1 MCGNRKKQQ
10 SHPSRAGKTNDTNR
24 NLEAE
29 FTTPAVF
36 IYITSLCDTLAS
48 ALRRAFCFA
57 CFALLLA
64 HAVMAAVPVD
74 ISEAVKDSHGLQVSV
89 NDDRE
94 FKHLVLDNKL
104 RVLLVSDHSTDK
116 VRMLRHSHHADAA
129 FCSTPAADEFL
140 HRPQQPWL

>member
-1 MCGNRKKQQ
+1 
-10 SHPSRAGKTNDTNR
+10 
-24 NLEAE
+24 
-29 FTTPAVF
+29 
-36 IYITSLCDTLAS
+36 
-48 ALRRAFCFA
+48 
-57 CFALLLA
+57 
-64 HAVMAAVPVD
+64 MAAVPVD